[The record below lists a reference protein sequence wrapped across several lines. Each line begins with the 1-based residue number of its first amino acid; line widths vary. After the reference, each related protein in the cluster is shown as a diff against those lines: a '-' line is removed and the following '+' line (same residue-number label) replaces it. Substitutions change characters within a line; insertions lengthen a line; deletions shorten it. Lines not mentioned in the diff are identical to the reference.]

1 MKPRRAALSLWVAT
15 ALYWPMQ
22 VIVAQSWST
31 PYRIKDNLISD
42 LGAVTCDK
50 VCSPDHALMNATF
63 VGVGAAT
70 AVGAVVLGWQS
81 ARSVARWGYG
91 LVAASGVATIVVGF
105 IPLDTISAA
114 HASAAQVHF
123 GLQVAG
129 MIALAV
135 EYRASLRWWTI
146 ACTAVSVVGG
156 IAFVAP
162 GHWGIGAGYSER
174 LALDTLNLWTIGA
187 ALLLA
192 LSRGSSS
199 PAPLPQ
205 R

>member
-15 ALYWPMQ
+15 ALYWPLQ
-22 VIVAQSWST
+22 VVVASSWTT
-31 PYRIKDNLISD
+31 PYRVRDNLISD
-42 LGAVTCDK
+42 LGAVTCAK
-50 VCSPDHALMNATF
+50 ACSPDHAVMNATF

-70 AVGAVVLGWQS
+70 AVGALLLARES
-81 ARSVARWGYG
+81 ARTVARWGYG

-105 IPLDTISAA
+105 VPLDTVPVL

-135 EYRASLRWWTI
+135 DYRGSLRWWTV

-156 IAFVAP
+156 ITFVAP

-174 LALDTLNLWTIGA
+174 LALDTLNAWTIGA
-187 ALLLA
+187 AALLA

-199 PAPLPQ
+199 PAPSSP